1 MISSPQSHK
10 SDRRQPNTNSELSSQ
25 SGRVI
30 SVSSIFIAAFFLYGV
45 WAVVARLINQPI
57 LPTPN
62 LVIHALLSEIRDELG
77 LHLVASFYRVISSI
91 FLAIILAGPAGLVLG
106 QYPRLNQL
114 FAPVIYLIYP
124 IPKVVLVPVVLLLLG
139 VGDLPK
145 ITLITLILFFQVL
158 VLVRDAASNIRPEL
172 ILSVRSLGAGRRA
185 LLRYVYLPASV
196 PAILTSIRQSIGTA
210 VAVLYIAELFA
221 TQYGLGYY
229 IYYQGSTLFDYPKM
243 YAGIIAMAL
252 LGFCMYF
259 CVDAVEHRICHWWG
273 GHA

>member
-1 MISSPQSHK
+1 MSSPHPPASNPLQH
-10 SDRRQPNTNSELSSQ
+10 NTDSENALST
-25 SGRVI
+25 GHGL
-30 SVSSIFIAAFFLYGV
+30 SVSSIFIAALFLYLL
-45 WAVVARLINQPI
+45 WVVSARIIDQPI
-57 LPTPN
+57 LPPPN
-62 LVIHALLSEIRDELG
+62 LVITAFLLEIRDELG
-77 LHLVASFYRVISSI
+77 VHFLVSLYRVICSI
-91 FLAIILAGPAGLVLG
+91 FLAILLAGPAGLLLG

-145 ITLITLILFFQVL
+145 IIIMTMILFFQIL

-185 LLRYVYLPASV
+185 LLRYVYLPASI

-221 TQYGLGYY
+221 TKYGLGYY
-229 IYYQGSTLFDYPKM
+229 IYYQGSTLFNYPKM
-243 YAGIIAMAL
+243 YAGIVAMGL
-252 LGFCMYF
+252 LGFSLYF
-259 CVDAVEHRICHWWG
+259 CVDAIERRICHWCG
-273 GHA
+273 DRT